1 MEKLES
7 CTELKPIKVQS
18 IHISETDFMNNTNAA
33 FSLKIKDVSKTQL
46 VENILLERC
55 NFISNYLTTEEAHGA
70 IAIHVS
76 TFLVMPIAYHLTPLY
91 KIIVK
96 SCYFEHN
103 YVHNNTVCSSGN
115 GVITLVT
122 IPYFCIMRT
131 VHLFTTIA
139 LRSKL

>member
-1 MEKLES
+1 MEKPES
-7 CTELKPIKVQS
+7 CTEMKPIEVQS
-18 IHISETDFMNNTNAA
+18 IHISDTDLMNNTNAA

-70 IAIHVS
+70 CFHFLGHANSIPFN
-76 TFLVMPIAYHLTPLY
+76 TFI

-96 SCYFEHN
+96 SCHFEHN